1 MKLIHPFSFGP
12 CGADTTTPDE
22 VYKAAKRDSNAHG
35 SRHTTVE
42 DDDAEGPDRSEAPGD
57 DDYGPELPPDDEEG
71 RFFGGG
77 ITKQESQILDYIE
90 DQDDAPAEKI
100 DAGWL
105 KKTVLNFEKH
115 ITKNAELRSK
125 YEDQPQKFMES
136 ESALDSDI
144 KTLSILSQYPELY
157 PDFVDL
163 GSAASLVG
171 LLAHDNT
178 DIAIGVMDVLDELT
192 DENVTADDEQWGAL
206 VDAMLESDLVDLLI
220 SNITRL
226 DEEDERD
233 REGVYHAMSI
243 VENLCSREAIAKQV
257 GGQEKLVKW
266 LLERAQRREKEV
278 SQNKQ
283 YAAEIVAILAQSVPE
298 NRDRLVKL
306 GTVDTMLQLA
316 SAYRKRD
323 PDGSSDEEE
332 YMANLFEILTALA
345 DTPEGKFKLIEA
357 EGVELCL
364 IMLKEGKASKPCA
377 LRLLAH
383 ATAFS
388 GTGDDA
394 AAAVCQQLVEAGGLK
409 TTFTTF
415 MKTHDASAVEHLL
428 SIFASMLR
436 LLPGDSAERIR
447 VLAKFVEKDYEKLAR
462 LLKLRQG
469 YVSRIKR
476 AEDEFATFAEEEEDE
491 DLRQAELFSRRLDA
505 GLFSL
510 QSIDIIL
517 AWLVAEDDGAKRR
530 ITKLLKDTDL
540 GLDAIKATIQDQLG
554 DLEESEETKDTREML
569 GTLLEF
575 L

>member
-1 MKLIHPFSFGP
+1 MF
-12 CGADTTTPDE
+12 
-22 VYKAAKRDSNAHG
+22 R
-35 SRHTTVE
+35 R
-42 DDDAEGPDRSEAPGD
+42 
-57 DDYGPELPPDDEEG
+57 G

-77 ITKQESQILDYIE
+77 ITKQESEILDYIE
-90 DQDDAPAEKI
+90 GRDDAPAEKI

-105 KKTVLNFEKH
+105 KKMVLNFEKH

-136 ESALDSDI
+136 ESDLDTDI

-157 PDFVDL
+157 PELVNL

-192 DENVTADDEQWGAL
+192 DENVTADDDQWGAL
-206 VDAMLESDLVDLLI
+206 VDAMLDTDLLDLLV
-220 SNITRL
+220 SNISRL
-226 DEEDERD
+226 DERDERD
-233 REGVYHAMSI
+233 REGVYHALSI

-257 GGQEKLVKW
+257 GKEDKLVRW
-266 LLERAQRREKEV
+266 LLERTQRSEKEV

-283 YAAEIVAILAQSVPE
+283 YAAEIVAILAQSAPV
-298 NRDRLVKL
+298 NRDRLVQL
-306 GTVDTMLQLA
+306 DAVDAMLQLA

-323 PDGSSDEEE
+323 PDSSSDEEE

-345 DTPEGKFKLIEA
+345 DTPAGKFKLVDA

-364 IMLKEGKASKPCA
+364 LMLKEGSKSKPCA

-383 ATAFS
+383 AAALGGTAK
-388 GTGDDA
+388 DEA
-394 AAAVCQQLVEAGGLK
+394 AAATAVCKQLVEAGGLK
-409 TTFTTF
+409 TTFTAF

-428 SIFASMLR
+428 GIFASMLR
-436 LLPGDSAERIR
+436 LLPGDSPERIR

-469 YVSRIKR
+469 YVARIKR
-476 AEDEFATFAEEEEDE
+476 AEQEFASFGEAEGEDRDE
-491 DLRQAELFSRRLDA
+491 DLYQAELFSRRLDA

-510 QSIDIIL
+510 QSIDVIL
-517 AWLVAEDDGAKRR
+517 AWLVAEDDGARAR
-530 ITKLLKDTDL
+530 VVKLLKEAGL
-540 GLDAIKATIQDQLG
+540 GLDAVKATIQEQLG
-554 DLEESEETKDTREML
+554 ELDDAEETKDTREML
-569 GTLLEF
+569 GILLEF